1 MTSLYCIAL
10 YCIVQLKAERLRK
23 NKDHSRLLLGTKKE
37 IAPPVDFCS
46 TNISTFKVIG
56 TSSW

>member
-1 MTSLYCIAL
+1 M
-10 YCIVQLKAERLRK
+10 QLKAERLRK

-37 IAPPVDFCS
+37 VAPPVDFCS

-56 TSSW
+56 TSSIVVVVIVVATVLV

>member
-1 MTSLYCIAL
+1 M
-10 YCIVQLKAERLRK
+10 QLKAERLRK

-37 IAPPVDFCS
+37 VAPPVDFCS

-56 TSSW
+56 TSSTVVVVIVQ